1 MRPVKHDR
9 IEEVIHRL
17 AAEYVRDEATSAS
30 LLTITRVE
38 LNPSGKD
45 AVIFF
50 TTLPEKEED
59 TALKF
64 LERKS
69 PEFKIYLRDKSRIGI
84 MPHVRFRI
92 DYGERNRQRLD
103 ELSNENE

>member
-9 IEEVIHRL
+9 MEEIIHRL
-17 AAEYVRDEATSAS
+17 AAEFVRDHATPSS
-30 LLTITRVE
+30 LLTVTRVQ
-38 LNPSGKD
+38 LSPTGKEGK
-45 AVIFF
+45 IFF
-50 TTLPEKEED
+50 TTLPEAQEE

-69 PEFKIYLRDKSRIGI
+69 PEFKTYVRDHSRIH
-84 MPHVRFRI
+84 MVPHLDFKI

-103 ELSNENE
+103 TLS